1 MKRTIKVL
9 AVAFVSLSSAGRFAG
24 VASAQ
29 TQWDLPTN
37 YAASAFHTKNIVQF
51 ATDVE
56 KATGGSLKITVHP
69 GGAMIKHA
77 EIKRAVS
84 DRKVAAGE
92 ILISLAADEAPVYGI
107 DSIPFLATGY
117 DGARKL
123 YDAQRP
129 FLEKQLAKE
138 GLVLLFSVPWPPQ
151 GIYAKREIRTVDDL
165 KGLKFRTY
173 NVMTK
178 RIAELAGAQ
187 PTQIE
192 VPDLPAAFASGRVDV
207 MITSASSGVQSKA
220 EEYLTHYMDTQ
231 AWLPRNMVF
240 ASKAAYDRLSAAEQK
255 ALADAAN
262 AADERGWKLSLEEM
276 TVKTAALKKAGIVVV
291 TPSPALA
298 SGMANI
304 GTAIAK
310 EWAASAGVDGEAML
324 TAFKK

>member
-1 MKRTIKVL
+1 MKRTINVL
-9 AVAFVSLSSAGRFAG
+9 AVAFASLSTAGGFAG
-24 VASAQ
+24 VSAQ

-37 YAASAFHTKNIVQF
+37 YAASAFHTKNIEQF
-51 ATDVE
+51 ALDVAS
-56 KATGGSLKITVHP
+56 ATGGSLKIAVHP
-69 GGAMIKHA
+69 GGTMIKHA
-77 EIKRAVS
+77 EIKWAVS
-84 DRKVAAGE
+84 DGKVAAGE
-92 ILISLAADEAPVYGI
+92 VLISLAADEAPVYGI

-123 YDAQRP
+123 YDAQRL

-138 GLVLLFSVPWPPQ
+138 GLVFLFSVPWPPQ
-151 GIYAKREIRTVDDL
+151 GIYAKREIKSVDDF

-192 VPDLPAAFASGRVDV
+192 VPDLHAAFSSGRVDV

-220 EEYLTHYMDTQ
+220 EEYLTHYVDTQ

-240 ASKAAYDRLSAAEQK
+240 ANKAAFDRLSTAEKK
-255 ALADAAN
+255 ALTGAAKT
-262 AADERGWKLSLEEM
+262 ADERGWTLSLEEM
-276 TVKTAALKKAGIVVV
+276 TIKTAALKKAGIIVV
-291 TPSPALA
+291 TPSPELA

-304 GTAIAK
+304 GAVIAK
-310 EWAASAGVDGEAML
+310 EWAASAGADGEAML
-324 TAFKK
+324 AAFKK